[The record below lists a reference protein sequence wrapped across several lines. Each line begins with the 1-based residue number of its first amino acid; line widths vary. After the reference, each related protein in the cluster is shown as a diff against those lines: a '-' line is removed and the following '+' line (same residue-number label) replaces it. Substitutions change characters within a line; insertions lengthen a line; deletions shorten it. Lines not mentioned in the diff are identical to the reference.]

1 MAFEKF
7 TSNMKKRIN
16 DYKDEQARKKA
27 AEAAR
32 QQKMLAEEEARQQK
46 ILSGAIEP
54 VQLTINLDPNEKAYA
69 DFGAKRMAIVDRI
82 IEKTVTKSKKKGV
95 VTRAVVGGVL
105 LGPLGALGGAAT
117 AGSKGNSTTT
127 QETVSKVETVD
138 SGTLLLTNKRIM
150 FMGQNI
156 VSLPYSKLLA
166 ISFEDTVG
174 GKKMIVK
181 YEGMLNHEHYVVNG
195 EKAKDTELYYRG
207 ITDKLLLQET
217 KS

>member
-7 TSNMKKRIN
+7 TSSIKKKVN
-16 DYKDEQARKKA
+16 DYKEDQARKKA
-27 AEAAR
+27 EREAERAR
-32 QQKMLAEEEARQQK
+32 QEAEEQARQEK
-46 ILSGAIEP
+46 ILSGEIEP
-54 VQLTINLDPNEKAYA
+54 VQLTVNLEQNEKAYA

-82 IEKTVTKSKKKGV
+82 IKKTVTKSKKKGV

-117 AGSKGNSTTT
+117 AGSKGTSSTT

-156 VSLPYSKLLA
+156 VSLPYNKLLA
-166 ISFEDTVG
+166 ISFANASG
-174 GKKMIVK
+174 GKKLIVK
-181 YEGMLNHEHYVVNG
+181 YEGMLKDEHYVVSG

-207 ITDKLLLQET
+207 ITDKLLLQEA